1 LGRGLSNLHKINIF
15 IFAQNQKIMN
25 EIMRQIIPILDKI
38 AFLAFVVATMFG
50 TGLKLTVQ
58 QIWQPLRNIR
68 LVVLSLFTNFV
79 LVPLFVYLLLQVIPV
94 NEPVK
99 DGLIIMAL
107 ASGPPALPK
116 LAQIVKGN
124 LAFSTGLMMMLML
137 GTVFYMPMVLP
148 LVLEGVEVNSWD
160 IAKPL
165 IVMMIIPLVIGLLIK
180 AKYEDIALNLQTITF
195 KISNFGL
202 LLGLGVRLI
211 VHFNEIII
219 LLKTGVIFICAIF
232 IIFSFTVGY
241 LLGGP
246 GIDTQRVL
254 GVGTAQR
261 NFAAALLIGTSNFD
275 DPNVISVIM
284 VTSLL
289 MMVSVLILGKK
300 LPELDQGQG
309 VDLEL
314 EKVEVS

>member
-1 LGRGLSNLHKINIF
+1 
-15 IFAQNQKIMN
+15 MN
-25 EIMRQIIPILDKI
+25 EIIPILDKL
-38 AFLAFVVATMFG
+38 AFLSFVVATMFG
-50 TGLKLTVQ
+50 TGLKLTLQ
-58 QIWQPLRNIR
+58 QIWEPLRNIR
-68 LVVLSLFTNFV
+68 LVILSLVANF
-79 LVPLFVYLLLQVIPV
+79 LIVPLFIYLLLQVVPV
-94 NEPVK
+94 TEPVK
-99 DGLIIMAL
+99 AGFIIMAL

-124 LAFSTGLMMMLML
+124 LAFSTGLMMLLMF
-137 GTVFYMPMVLP
+137 GTVFYMPIALP
-148 LVLEGVEVNSWD
+148 LVLQGVQVNSWD

-165 IVMMIIPLVIGLLIK
+165 ILLMLTPLGIGLFLK
-180 AKYEDIALNLQTITF
+180 AKSEDIALNFQAITF

-202 LLGLGVRLI
+202 LLGLVVRLV

-219 LLKTGVIFICAIF
+219 LLKTGVIFVCAIF

-275 DPNVISVIM
+275 DPNVVSTIM

-300 LPELDQGQG
+300 LTEVDQGQG
-309 VDLEL
+309 A
-314 EKVEVS
+314 KVESVEIS

>member
-1 LGRGLSNLHKINIF
+1 QIQIQ
-15 IFAQNQKIMN
+15 I
-25 EIMRQIIPILDKI
+25 EI
-38 AFLAFVVATMFG
+38 
-50 TGLKLTVQ
+50 
-58 QIWQPLRNIR
+58 
-68 LVVLSLFTNFV
+68 
-79 LVPLFVYLLLQVIPV
+79 LQVNSMDIT
-94 NEPVK
+94 K
-99 DGLIIMAL
+99 TLI
-107 ASGPPALPK
+107 K
-116 LAQIVKGN
+116 
-124 LAFSTGLMMMLML
+124 MML
-137 GTVFYMPMVLP
+137 T
-148 LVLEGVEVNSWD
+148 
-160 IAKPL
+160 
-165 IVMMIIPLVIGLLIK
+165 PLVIVLLIK
-180 AKYEDIALNLQTITF
+180 AKYQYISLNLQTITF

-211 VHFNEIII
+211 VHFHEILI
-219 LLKTGVIFICAIF
+219 LLKTGVIFVCAIF

-300 LPELDQGQG
+300 LPELDQEQG
-309 VDLEL
+309 GEI
-314 EKVEVS
+314 KQFEV

>member
-1 LGRGLSNLHKINIF
+1 
-15 IFAQNQKIMN
+15 MN
-25 EIMRQIIPILDKI
+25 EIIPILDKI

-50 TGLKLTVQ
+50 TGLKLTIQ

-68 LVVLSLFTNFV
+68 LVVLSLFANFV

-99 DGLIIMAL
+99 DGFIIMAL

-124 LAFSTGLMMMLML
+124 LAFSTGLMMMLMF
-137 GTVFYMPMVLP
+137 GTIFYMPIVLP
-148 LVLEGVEVNSWD
+148 LVLQGVEVNSWD

-165 IVMMIIPLVIGLLIK
+165 ISLILMMLTPLGIGLLIK
-180 AKYEDIALNLQTITF
+180 ATYQDIALNLQTITF

-211 VHFNEIII
+211 VHFNEILV

-275 DPNVISVIM
+275 NPNVISVIM

-289 MMVSVLILGKK
+289 MMVSVLILGKN
-300 LPELDQGQG
+300 LPELDQEEGMGAEIKQ
-309 VDLEL
+309 LE
-314 EKVEVS
+314 V

>member
-1 LGRGLSNLHKINIF
+1 
-15 IFAQNQKIMN
+15 MN
-25 EIMRQIIPILDKI
+25 EIIPILDKI

-50 TGLKLTVQ
+50 TGLKLTLQ

-68 LVVLSLFTNFV
+68 LVFLSLLTNFV
-79 LVPLFVYLLLQVIPV
+79 LVPLFVYLLLQVIPI

-99 DGLIIMAL
+99 DGFIIMAL

-124 LAFSTGLMMMLML
+124 LAFSTGLMMMLMF
-137 GTVFYMPMVLP
+137 GTIFYMPIVLP
-148 LVLEGVEVNSWD
+148 LVLQGVEVNSWD

-165 IVMMIIPLVIGLLIK
+165 ILMMLTPLGIGLLIK
-180 AKYEDIALNLQTITF
+180 AKYQDIALNLQTITF

-211 VHFNEIII
+211 VHFNEILV

-275 DPNVISVIM
+275 NPNVISVIM

-289 MMVSVLILGKK
+289 MMVSVLILGKN
-300 LPELDQGQG
+300 LTELDQEEGMGAEIKQ
-309 VDLEL
+309 LE
-314 EKVEVS
+314 V

>member
-1 LGRGLSNLHKINIF
+1 MH
-15 IFAQNQKIMN
+15 
-25 EIMRQIIPILDKI
+25 QIIPILDKI

-58 QIWQPLRNIR
+58 EIWQPLRNIR
-68 LVVLSLFTNFV
+68 LVVLSLLVNFV
-79 LVPLFVYLLLQVIPV
+79 LVPLFVYLLVQVIPV
-94 NEPVK
+94 DEPVK
-99 DGLIIMAL
+99 DGCIIMAL

-124 LAFSTGLMMMLML
+124 LAFSTGLMMMLMF
-137 GTVFYMPMVLP
+137 GTVFYMPIVLP
-148 LVLEGVEVNSWD
+148 LVLQGVQVNSWD

-165 IVMMIIPLVIGLLIK
+165 ILMMIIPLAIGLFIK
-180 AKYEDIALNLQTITF
+180 SKSENISLSLQAITAKL
-195 KISNFGL
+195 SSFGL
-202 LLGLGVRLI
+202 LLGLVVRLI
-211 VHFNEIII
+211 VHFSEITV
-219 LLKTGVIFICAIF
+219 LLTNGVIFVCAIF
-232 IIFSFTVGY
+232 IVFSFTVGY

-289 MMVSVLILGKK
+289 MMVSVVILGKN
-300 LPELDQGQG
+300 LPELDQGQSAEIEQ
-309 VDLEL
+309 LEVR
-314 EKVEVS
+314 K

>member
-1 LGRGLSNLHKINIF
+1 MNYPY
-15 IFAQNQKIMN
+15 FARNKKFMN
-25 EIMRQIIPILDKI
+25 EIIPILDKI

-68 LVVLSLFTNFV
+68 LVVLSLLTNFV

-124 LAFSTGLMMMLML
+124 LAFSTGLMMMLMF
-137 GTVFYMPMVLP
+137 GTVFYMPILLPSVLQ
-148 LVLEGVEVNSWD
+148 GVEVNSWD

-165 IVMMIIPLVIGLLIK
+165 ILMMLTPLGIGLLIK
-180 AKYEDIALNLQTITF
+180 AKYEDIALNLQTLTF

-211 VHFNEIII
+211 VHFGEIIV
-219 LLKTGVIFICAIF
+219 LLKTGVIFVCAIF

-289 MMVSVLILGKK
+289 MMVSVLILGKNIRDDNLNVK
-300 LPELDQGQG
+300 N
-309 VDLEL
+309 
-314 EKVEVS
+314 VENPLVKS

>member
-1 LGRGLSNLHKINIF
+1 
-15 IFAQNQKIMN
+15 MN
-25 EIMRQIIPILDKI
+25 EVILILDKI

-68 LVVLSLFTNFV
+68 LVVLSLLTNFV
-79 LVPLFVYLLLQVIPV
+79 LVPLFVYLLLQVIPL

-124 LAFSTGLMMMLML
+124 LAFSTGLMMMLMF

-165 IVMMIIPLVIGLLIK
+165 ILMMLTPLGIGLLIK
-180 AKYEDIALNLQTITF
+180 AKYQDIALNLQTITF

-211 VHFNEIII
+211 VHFNEILI
-219 LLKTGVIFICAIF
+219 LLKTGVIFVCAIF

-300 LPELDQGQG
+300 LPALDQEQG
-309 VDLEL
+309 GEI
-314 EKVEVS
+314 KQFEV

>member
-1 LGRGLSNLHKINIF
+1 
-15 IFAQNQKIMN
+15 MN
-25 EIMRQIIPILDKI
+25 EIIPILDKI

-58 QIWQPLRNIR
+58 QIWQPLRNIL
-68 LVVLSLFTNFV
+68 LVVLSLFANFV

-94 NEPVK
+94 NESVK
-99 DGLIIMAL
+99 DGFIIMAL

-116 LAQIVKGN
+116 LAQIVKGD
-124 LAFSTGLMMMLML
+124 LAFSTGLMMMLMF
-137 GTVFYMPMVLP
+137 GTVFYMPIVLP
-148 LVLEGVEVNSWD
+148 LVLQGVEVNSWD

-165 IVMMIIPLVIGLLIK
+165 ILMMLTPLGIGLLIK
-180 AKYEDIALNLQTITF
+180 KAKSESIAVNLQTITV

-211 VHFNEIII
+211 VHCNEILV

-275 DPNVISVIM
+275 NPNVISVIM

-289 MMVSVLILGKK
+289 MMVSVLIFVKN
-300 LPELDQGQG
+300 LPELDQEEGMGAEIKQ
-309 VDLEL
+309 LE
-314 EKVEVS
+314 V

>member
-1 LGRGLSNLHKINIF
+1 
-15 IFAQNQKIMN
+15 MY
-25 EIMRQIIPILDKI
+25 QIIPILDKI

-68 LVVLSLFTNFV
+68 LVVLSLLTNFV
-79 LVPLFVYLLLQVIPV
+79 LVPLFVYLLLQLIPV

-124 LAFSTGLMMMLML
+124 LAFSTGLMMMLMF
-137 GTVFYMPMVLP
+137 GTVFYMPIVLP

-180 AKYEDIALNLQTITF
+180 NKSEDIALNLQTITF

-219 LLKTGVIFICAIF
+219 LLTNGVIFVCAIF

-289 MMVSVLILGKK
+289 MMVSVLILGKN

-309 VDLEL
+309 VDLE
-314 EKVEVS
+314 KVEVS

>member
-1 LGRGLSNLHKINIF
+1 MILNLGQNLN
-15 IFAQNQKIMN
+15 NMN
-25 EIMRQIIPILDKI
+25 QIIPILDKI
-38 AFLAFVVATMFG
+38 AFLAFVVFTMFG

-58 QIWQPLRNIR
+58 QIWQPLCNIR
-68 LVVLSLFTNFV
+68 LVILSLLANFV
-79 LVPLFVYLLLQVIPV
+79 LVPLFVYLLLQVIHL

-124 LAFSTGLMMMLML
+124 LAFSTGLMMLLMF
-137 GTVFYMPMVLP
+137 GTVFYMPLVLP
-148 LVLEGVEVNSWD
+148 LALQGVQVNSWD

-165 IVMMIIPLVIGLLIK
+165 IFLMLAPLVIGLFIK
-180 AKYEDIALNLQTITF
+180 AKYEAVAFNLQPITS

-202 LLGLGVRLI
+202 RLGLVVRLI

-219 LLKTGVIFICAIF
+219 LLQTGVIFVCAIF
-232 IIFSFTVGY
+232 IVFSFTVGY

-275 DPNVISVIM
+275 DPNVVSMIM

-289 MMVSVLILGKK
+289 MMVIVMILGQK
-300 LPELDQGQG
+300 LPELDQVQSTEVEQG
-309 VDLEL
+309 A
-314 EKVEVS
+314 KTVSG

>member
-1 LGRGLSNLHKINIF
+1 
-15 IFAQNQKIMN
+15 MN
-25 EIMRQIIPILDKI
+25 EIIPILDKI

-68 LVVLSLFTNFV
+68 LVVLSLLTNFV
-79 LVPLFVYLLLQVIPV
+79 LVPLFVYLLLQVIPL

-124 LAFSTGLMMMLML
+124 LAFSTGLMTMLMF

-148 LVLEGVEVNSWD
+148 LVLQGVEVNSWD

-165 IVMMIIPLVIGLLIK
+165 IVMMLTPLGIGLLIK
-180 AKYEDIALNLQTITF
+180 AKYQDIALDLQTITF

-211 VHFNEIII
+211 VHFHEILI
-219 LLKTGVIFICAIF
+219 LLKTGVIFVCAIF

-241 LLGGP
+241 LLGSP

-300 LPELDQGQG
+300 LPELDQEQG
-309 VDLEL
+309 GEI
-314 EKVEVS
+314 KQFEV

>member
-1 LGRGLSNLHKINIF
+1 
-15 IFAQNQKIMN
+15 MN
-25 EIMRQIIPILDKI
+25 EIIPLIVPILDKI

-58 QIWQPLRNIR
+58 QIWQPLRDIR
-68 LVVLSLFTNFV
+68 LVVLSLLTNFV

-124 LAFSTGLMMMLML
+124 LAFSTGLMMMLMF
-137 GTVFYMPMVLP
+137 GTVFYMPLVLP
-148 LVLEGVEVNSWD
+148 LILQGVEVNSWD

-165 IVMMIIPLVIGLLIK
+165 ILMMLTPLAIGLLIK
-180 AKYEDIALNLQTITF
+180 NKSEEIALALQTITF

-211 VHFNEIII
+211 VHFGEIIV
-219 LLKTGVIFICAIF
+219 LLKTGVIFVCAIF

-289 MMVSVLILGKK
+289 MMVSVLIFGKN
-300 LPELDQGQG
+300 LPELDQEEGMGAEIKQ
-309 VDLEL
+309 L
-314 EKVEVS
+314 KV

>member
-1 LGRGLSNLHKINIF
+1 M
-15 IFAQNQKIMN
+15 Q
-25 EIMRQIIPILDKI
+25 EIIPILVLVLDKI

-50 TGLKLTVQ
+50 TGLKLTVK
-58 QIWQPLRNIR
+58 QIWEPLRNIR
-68 LVVLSLFTNFV
+68 LVILSLVTNF
-79 LVPLFVYLLLQVIPV
+79 LFVPIFIYLLLQVVPV
-94 NEPVK
+94 TEPVK
-99 DGLIIMAL
+99 DGFIIMAL

-124 LAFSTGLMMMLML
+124 LAFSTGLMMILML
-137 GTVFYMPMVLP
+137 GTVFYMPLVLP
-148 LVLEGVEVNSWD
+148 LVLQGVQVNSWD

-165 IVMMIIPLVIGLLIK
+165 ILMMITPLGIGLFIK
-180 AKYEDIALNLQTITF
+180 SKSEDIALRFQAITA
-195 KISNFGL
+195 KLSSFGL
-202 LLGLGVRLI
+202 LLGLVVRLI

-275 DPNVISVIM
+275 DPNVISIIM

-289 MMVSVLILGKK
+289 MMVSVLILGQK
-300 LPELDQGQG
+300 LPEIDKGQG
-309 VDLEL
+309 TEVEQ
-314 EKVEVS
+314 VEVL

>member
-1 LGRGLSNLHKINIF
+1 
-15 IFAQNQKIMN
+15 MN
-25 EIMRQIIPILDKI
+25 EIIPILDKI

-50 TGLKLTVQ
+50 TGLKLTLQ

-68 LVVLSLFTNFV
+68 LVFLSLLTNFV

-124 LAFSTGLMMMLML
+124 LAFSTGLMMMLMF
-137 GTVFYMPMVLP
+137 GTVFYMPIVLP
-148 LVLEGVEVNSWD
+148 LVLQCVEVNSWD
-160 IAKPL
+160 IDKPL
-165 IVMMIIPLVIGLLIK
+165 ILMMISPFGIGLLIN
-180 AKYEDIALNLQTITF
+180 ATYQDIALNLQTITF

-211 VHFNEIII
+211 VHFNEILV
-219 LLKTGVIFICAIF
+219 LLKTGVIFVCAIF

-289 MMVSVLILGKK
+289 MMVAVLILGKK
-300 LPELDQGQG
+300 LPELDQEQG
-309 VDLEL
+309 AGVEIKQLEL
-314 EKVEVS
+314 

>member
-1 LGRGLSNLHKINIF
+1 MLLCDLARNKKSMH
-15 IFAQNQKIMN
+15 
-25 EIMRQIIPILDKI
+25 QIIPILDKI

-58 QIWQPLRNIR
+58 QIWQPLLNIR
-68 LVVLSLFTNFV
+68 LVVLSLLTNFV
-79 LVPLFVYLLLQVIPV
+79 LVPVFVYLLLLVIPV

-137 GTVFYMPMVLP
+137 GTVFYMPIVLP
-148 LVLEGVEVNSWD
+148 LVLQGVQVNSWD

-165 IVMMIIPLVIGLLIK
+165 ILMMIIPLGIGLLIK
-180 AKYEDIALNLQTITF
+180 SKSENISLSLQAITAKL
-195 KISNFGL
+195 SSFGL

-211 VHFNEIII
+211 VHFGEIIV
-219 LLKTGVIFICAIF
+219 LLTNGVIFVCAIF
-232 IIFSFTVGY
+232 IVFSFTVGY

-289 MMVSVLILGKK
+289 MMVSVVILGKN
-300 LPELDQGQG
+300 LPELDQGQSAEIEQ
-309 VDLEL
+309 L
-314 EKVEVS
+314 EVS

>member
-1 LGRGLSNLHKINIF
+1 MNYPY
-15 IFAQNQKIMN
+15 FARNKKFMN
-25 EIMRQIIPILDKI
+25 EIIPILDKI

-68 LVVLSLFTNFV
+68 LVVLSLLTNFV

-124 LAFSTGLMMMLML
+124 LAFSTGLMMMLMF
-137 GTVFYMPMVLP
+137 GTVFYMPIVLP
-148 LVLEGVEVNSWD
+148 SVLQGVEVNSWD

-165 IVMMIIPLVIGLLIK
+165 ILMMLTPLGIGLLIK
-180 AKYEDIALNLQTITF
+180 AKYEDIALNLQTLTF

-211 VHFNEIII
+211 VHFGEIIV
-219 LLKTGVIFICAIF
+219 LLKTGVIFVCAIF

-289 MMVSVLILGKK
+289 MMVSVLILGKNIRDDNLNVK
-300 LPELDQGQG
+300 N
-309 VDLEL
+309 
-314 EKVEVS
+314 VENPLVKS

>member
-1 LGRGLSNLHKINIF
+1 
-15 IFAQNQKIMN
+15 MN
-25 EIMRQIIPILDKI
+25 EIIPILDKI

-50 TGLKLTVQ
+50 TGLKLTIQ

-68 LVVLSLFTNFV
+68 LVFLSLLTNFV

-99 DGLIIMAL
+99 DGFIIMAL

-124 LAFSTGLMMMLML
+124 LAFSTVLMMMLMF
-137 GTVFYMPMVLP
+137 GTVFYMPIVLP
-148 LVLEGVEVNSWD
+148 LVLQGVEVNSWD

-165 IVMMIIPLVIGLLIK
+165 ILMMLTPLGIGLLIK
-180 AKYEDIALNLQTITF
+180 ATYQDIALNLQTI
-195 KISNFGL
+195 
-202 LLGLGVRLI
+202 
-211 VHFNEIII
+211 
-219 LLKTGVIFICAIF
+219 
-232 IIFSFTVGY
+232 TVGY

-289 MMVSVLILGKK
+289 MMVSVLILGKN
-300 LPELDQGQG
+300 LPELDQGLG
-309 VDLEL
+309 VDL

>member
-1 LGRGLSNLHKINIF
+1 
-15 IFAQNQKIMN
+15 MY
-25 EIMRQIIPILDKI
+25 QIIPILDKI

-68 LVVLSLFTNFV
+68 LVVLSLLTNFV

-124 LAFSTGLMMMLML
+124 LAFSTGLMMMLMF
-137 GTVFYMPMVLP
+137 GTVFYMPIVLP

-165 IVMMIIPLVIGLLIK
+165 IVMMIIPLVIGLLINNK
-180 AKYEDIALNLQTITF
+180 SEDIALNLQTITF

-219 LLKTGVIFICAIF
+219 LLTNGVIFVCAIF

-289 MMVSVLILGKK
+289 MMVSVLILGKN

-309 VDLEL
+309 VDLE
-314 EKVEVS
+314 KVEVS

>member
-1 LGRGLSNLHKINIF
+1 
-15 IFAQNQKIMN
+15 MN
-25 EIMRQIIPILDKI
+25 EIIPILDKI

-68 LVVLSLFTNFV
+68 LVVLSLLTNFV

-116 LAQIVKGN
+116 LAQIVKGD
-124 LAFSTGLMMMLML
+124 LAFATGLMMMLMF
-137 GTVFYMPMVLP
+137 GTVFYMPIVLP
-148 LVLEGVEVNSWD
+148 LVLQGVEVNSWD

-165 IVMMIIPLVIGLLIK
+165 ILMMLTPLGIGLLIK
-180 AKYEDIALNLQTITF
+180 ATYQDIALNLQTITF

-211 VHFNEIII
+211 VHFNEILV
-219 LLKTGVIFICAIF
+219 LLKTGVIFVCAIF

-289 MMVSVLILGKK
+289 MMVSVLILGKN
-300 LPELDQGQG
+300 LPELDQGLG
-309 VDLEL
+309 VDL